1 MKKAIRKIIEHIAIF
16 IVGAITYMLLE
27 ICWRGYTHWTMGILG
42 GIVIIL
48 VGLINE
54 VTRKDLPLII
64 QAPMA
69 SIIITLLEY
78 WAGYILNIQLGMNIW
93 DYSDLPF
100 NVDGQVCLY
109 YSLLWMILGIVASVA
124 DDLIRWYVFKEEA
137 PKFRLI

>member
-1 MKKAIRKIIEHIAIF
+1 MKKAIRKIIEYIAIF

-109 YSLLWMILGIVASVA
+109 YSLLWMILGIVASIA
-124 DDLIRWYVFKEEA
+124 DDLIRWFVFKEEA

>member
-1 MKKAIRKIIEHIAIF
+1 MKKAIRKIIEYIAIF

>member
-1 MKKAIRKIIEHIAIF
+1 MKKAIRKIIEYIAIF

-109 YSLLWMILGIVASVA
+109 YSLLWMILGIVASIA
-124 DDLIRWYVFKEEA
+124 DD
-137 PKFRLI
+137 

>member
-1 MKKAIRKIIEHIAIF
+1 MKKAIRKIIEYIAIF

-93 DYSDLPF
+93 DYLPF

-109 YSLLWMILGIVASVA
+109 YSLLWMILGIVASIA
-124 DDLIRWYVFKEEA
+124 DDLIRWFVFKEEA